1 MSILYKRLGL
11 GIGLILLISG
21 ILLATDRDRRP
32 GTGPRVWRV
41 ALVQHASVPV
51 LDEGAAGIIKSLAER
66 GFRDGDTLRLTAYNA
81 QGDIGTANTIARE
94 VVNGPFDL
102 IITVSTVSMQT
113 VANANQQRRVPHVFG
128 LVADPY
134 SAGVSLER
142 GNPKKH
148 PPYLI
153 GQGIFLPVA
162 DSFQLA
168 RQLYPGLKSVGVVW
182 NPAESNSQAFT
193 HMARETC
200 QALGIELLEAN
211 ADTSAAVLEAA
222 QSLIGRG
229 AEAIWI
235 GGDVTVMAGIDSV
248 LSAAR
253 KAGIPVFSITP
264 GQPERGTLFDL
275 GINFHECGKLA
286 GALAADILNGADP
299 ATLEVRDVLDL
310 VPRRLVVNQQ
320 AFQGLKRAWRLP
332 QEVLRR
338 ADVVVDEQGGIQNT
352 KR

>member
-1 MSILYKRLGL
+1 
-11 GIGLILLISG
+11 
-21 ILLATDRDRRP
+21 
-32 GTGPRVWRV
+32 VWRV

-51 LDEGAAGIIKSLAER
+51 LDEGTAGILEKLAER
-66 GFRDGDTLRLTAYNA
+66 GFRDGDTLRLTLYNA

-102 IITVSTVSMQT
+102 VITVSTVSMQT
-113 VANANQQRRVPHVFG
+113 VANANQQRKLPHVFG

-134 SAGVSLER
+134 SAGAGLER
-142 GNPKKH
+142 GQPMKH

-168 RQLYPGLKSVGVVW
+168 RQLHPGLKAVGVVW

-193 HMARETC
+193 RKAREIC
-200 QALGIELLEAN
+200 QAMGIELLEAN
-211 ADTSAAVLEAA
+211 ADNSAAVLEAA
-222 QSLIGRG
+222 QSLVGRG

-253 KAGIPVFSITP
+253 KARIPVFSITP
-264 GQPERGTLFDL
+264 GRPERGTLFDL

-286 GALAADILNGADP
+286 GALAADVLAGTDP
-299 ATLEVRDVLDL
+299 AILPIRDVLDL

-320 AFQGLKRAWRLP
+320 AFQGLKGAWRLP
-332 QEVLRR
+332 PDVLRR
-338 ADVVVDEQGGIQNT
+338 ADLVVDDQGNVQ
-352 KR
+352 KREP